1 MRRHYRNHT
10 SPGLSRAQPIDHR
23 RRRRRTQETDL
34 VFVSNGSP
42 SGQPPS
48 HHGFIPP
55 TPDSSISDESE
66 DESHS
71 PSAYHHYHDD
81 PRFLSARPGPPG
93 GGDSFMNGNHTSQ
106 TANLYHNRE
115 SHLRASTPISIA
127 SSPPTTPLCEHKYSP
142 SAPYLRS
149 SVTDTTVSTALRP
162 AFNATRT
169 LSDHPSHKDERM
181 VNHW

>member
-23 RRRRRTQETDL
+23 RRRRRTQEDL
-34 VFVSNGSP
+34 VFVSSGSP
-42 SGQPPS
+42 SAQIPS
-48 HHGFIPP
+48 HHGFISPAP
-55 TPDSSISDESE
+55 KSSISDDSE
-66 DESHS
+66 DENHS
-71 PSAYHHYHDD
+71 PSAYHYYPDD
-81 PRFLSARPGPPG
+81 PRFPSARSGPPG
-93 GGDSFMNGNHTSQ
+93 GGDTYMNANHTSQ
-106 TANLYHNRE
+106 TTNLFHNRE
-115 SHLRASTPISIA
+115 SHLRASTPISIG

-162 AFNATRT
+162 AFNAGQTIP
-169 LSDHPSHKDERM
+169 DHSSLKEGSM